1 MERLN
6 ILGTALGYMLRISPV
21 LCQGFGGY
29 EEFNDMSNTISGV
42 LKEELHCLFIHIYE
56 LASEADV
63 RAQQGLAQEI
73 LLKLLLALE
82 RYPGLRDGKK
92 CGVLLKIA
100 LFFQRS
106 NDQCEFENV
115 LMKVADLHQT
125 PTLPLRPNPYPLLAE
140 SLWKTSE
147 KAREILATLWQQHFG
162 IDVPDNLAIP
172 SLQRAAQQPNVNIAL
187 AVLLSRPETI
197 HVAPAMLN
205 QQPLHFAAAS
215 GSIQNLDNLINRGAL
230 IDAQDLQGRTPLFLA
245 AENGHEP
252 CCSTLLT
259 RGADP
264 NKRDTHGHSIMEVAA
279 RGGFLAIIKQL
290 LAWGANINPILGACA
305 STPLQAA
312 VESSNFSYDLI
323 QYLVDAHANVSNQRV
338 VDGKNAIDLAE
349 ERGLT
354 IVADSLRQKLMEETA
369 QPIAEPLSPGG
380 QFSPLAQ
387 PSPFEADFGP
397 SQIIRDPAMVGSP
410 FTCYL
415 EAGEYTHDTLG

>member
-1 MERLN
+1 
-6 ILGTALGYMLRISPV
+6 
-21 LCQGFGGY
+21 
-29 EEFNDMSNTISGV
+29 MSNTISGV
-42 LKEELHCLFIHIYE
+42 LREELHSLFIYIYE

-63 RAQQGLAQEI
+63 RAQQSLAQEI

-92 CGVLLKIA
+92 CGVLLRIA

-125 PTLPLRPNPYPLLAE
+125 PTLPLRPDPYPLLAE

-147 KAREILATLWQQHFG
+147 KAREILATLWQKHFG
-162 IDVPDNLAIP
+162 IDVPENLAIP
-172 SLQRAAQQPNVNIAL
+172 SLQRAAQRPNVNVAL
-187 AVLLSRPETI
+187 AVLSHSETV
-197 HVAPAMLN
+197 HAAPAMLN
-205 QQPLHFAAAS
+205 QQPLHIAAAS
-215 GSIQNLDNLINRGAL
+215 GYVQTLNNLINGGAL
-230 IDAQDLQGRTPLFLA
+230 IDSQDLQGRTPLFLA

-252 CCSTLLT
+252 CCSSLLA

-264 NKRDTHGHSIMEVAA
+264 DKKDAHGHSIMEVAA
-279 RGGFLAIIKQL
+279 RGGSLGIIRQL
-290 LAWGANINPILGACA
+290 LAWGANVNPLLGHCA

-323 QYLVDAHANVSNQRV
+323 QYLVDAEAGVSNQRQ

-354 IVADSLRQKLMEETA
+354 IVADSLRQKQMQQTA
-369 QPIAEPLSPGG
+369 QSIADPLSPGG

-387 PSPFEADFGP
+387 PSPFEAEFWALSD
-397 SQIIRDPAMVGSP
+397 
-410 FTCYL
+410 
-415 EAGEYTHDTLG
+415 H

>member
-1 MERLN
+1 MSRFWWLRG
-6 ILGTALGYMLRISPV
+6 IQRHVKYYLRCHKGRIALSVYI
-21 LCQGFGGY
+21 Y
-29 EEFNDMSNTISGV
+29 
-42 LKEELHCLFIHIYE
+42 IYE
-56 LASEADV
+56 LSSEADA

-162 IDVPDNLAIP
+162 IDVPDNLAVP

-187 AVLLSRPETI
+187 AVLSHPETI
-197 HVAPAMLN
+197 RAAPAMLD
-205 QQPLHFAAAS
+205 QQPLHFPAAS
-215 GSIQNLDNLINRGAL
+215 GSIQILDNLINGGAL

-252 CCSTLLT
+252 CCSSLLA

-264 NKRDTHGHSIMEVAA
+264 NKKDAHGHSIMEVAA

-290 LAWGANINPILGACA
+290 FAWGANINPILGHCA

-323 QYLVDAHANVSNQRV
+323 QFLVDADANVSNQRV

-354 IVADSLRQKLMEETA
+354 IVADSLRQKLMEEAA
-369 QPIAEPLSPGG
+369 QSIAEPLSPGG
-380 QFSPLAQ
+380 HFSPLAQ
-387 PSPFEADFGP
+387 PSPFEADLWAF
-397 SQIIRDPAMVGSP
+397 SD
-410 FTCYL
+410 
-415 EAGEYTHDTLG
+415 H

>member
-6 ILGTALGYMLRISPV
+6 ILGTALGYKLRICPV
-21 LCQGFGGY
+21 LCQGFGGH
-29 EEFNDMSNTISGV
+29 EEFNDMSNTISDV
-42 LKEELHCLFIHIYE
+42 LKEELHSLFIYIYE
-56 LASEADV
+56 LASGADA

-115 LMKVADLHQT
+115 LMQVANLHQT
-125 PTLPLRPNPYPLLAE
+125 PTLPLRPNPYPLLAD

-147 KAREILATLWQQHFG
+147 KARQILSALWQQHFG
-162 IDVPDNLAIP
+162 IDVPENLAIP
-172 SLQRAAQQPNVNIAL
+172 PLQRAAQRPNVNVTV
-187 AVLLSRPETI
+187 AVLSHSETV
-197 HVAPAMLN
+197 HAAPAMLN
-205 QQPLHFAAAS
+205 QQPLHIAAAS
-215 GSIQNLDNLINRGAL
+215 GYIQTLDNLINGGAL
-230 IDAQDLQGRTPLFLA
+230 INAQDLQGRTPLFLA
-245 AENGHEP
+245 AEHGHEP
-252 CCSTLLT
+252 CCSSLLA

-264 NKRDTHGHSIMEVAA
+264 NKKDAHGHSIMEVAA
-279 RGGFLAIIKQL
+279 RGAFLGIIRQL
-290 LAWGANINPILGACA
+290 LAWGANINPILGHCA

-323 QYLVDAHANVSNQRV
+323 QYLVDAEANVSAQRA

-354 IVADSLRQKLMEETA
+354 IVADSLRQKQMQQTA
-369 QPIAEPLSPGG
+369 QSIADPLSPGV

-387 PSPFEADFGP
+387 PSPFEAD
-397 SQIIRDPAMVGSP
+397 
-410 FTCYL
+410 L
-415 EAGEYTHDTLG
+415 WTLSDQ

>member
-1 MERLN
+1 
-6 ILGTALGYMLRISPV
+6 
-21 LCQGFGGY
+21 
-29 EEFNDMSNTISGV
+29 MSNTISDV
-42 LKEELHCLFIHIYE
+42 LKEELHSLFIYIYE
-56 LASEADV
+56 LASEADA

-115 LMKVADLHQT
+115 LMKVADLHQI
-125 PTLPLRPNPYPLLAE
+125 PTLPLRPDPYPLLAD

-147 KAREILATLWQQHFG
+147 KARVILSTLWQQHFG
-162 IDVPDNLAIP
+162 IDVPENLAIP
-172 SLQRAAQQPNVNIAL
+172 SLQRAAQQPNVNVAL
-187 AVLLSRPETI
+187 AVLSHSGTV
-197 HVAPAMLN
+197 HAAPAMLD
-205 QQPLHFAAAS
+205 QQALHIAAAS
-215 GSIQNLDNLINRGAL
+215 GYIQTLDNLINGGAL
-230 IDAQDLQGRTPLFLA
+230 IDAQDLQGRTALFLA

-252 CCSTLLT
+252 CCVSLLAH
-259 RGADP
+259 GADP
-264 NKRDTHGHSIMEVAA
+264 KMRDAHGHSIMEVAA

-323 QYLVDAHANVSNQRV
+323 QYLVDAGANVSNQRV
-338 VDGKNAIDLAE
+338 MDRKNAIDLAE

-354 IVADSLRQKLMEETA
+354 IVANSLRQKLMEEAA
-369 QPIAEPLSPGG
+369 QSIAEPLSPGG

-387 PSPFEADFGP
+387 PSPFEADLWVF
-397 SQIIRDPAMVGSP
+397 SDN
-410 FTCYL
+410 
-415 EAGEYTHDTLG
+415 

>member
-1 MERLN
+1 M
-6 ILGTALGYMLRISPV
+6 A
-21 LCQGFGGY
+21 
-29 EEFNDMSNTISGV
+29 NTISGV
-42 LKEELHCLFIHIYE
+42 LKEELHSLFIYIYE
-56 LASEADV
+56 LASEVDA

-92 CGVLLKIA
+92 CGVLLRIA
-100 LFFQRS
+100 LFFQRN

-125 PTLPLRPNPYPLLAE
+125 PTLPLRPDPYPLLAE
-140 SLWKTSE
+140 SLWQTSE
-147 KAREILATLWQQHFG
+147 KAREILASLWQQHFG

-172 SLQRAAQQPNVNIAL
+172 SLQRAAQQSNVNVAL
-187 AVLLSRPETI
+187 AVLSRSETI
-197 HVAPAMLN
+197 HPTPAMLD
-205 QQPLHFAAAS
+205 QQPLHIVAAS
-215 GSIQNLDNLINRGAL
+215 GYVQTLDNFIKGGAL

-245 AENGHEP
+245 AENGREP
-252 CCSTLLT
+252 CCSSLLA

-264 NKRDTHGHSIMEVAA
+264 NKKDAHGHSIMEVAA
-279 RGGFLAIIKQL
+279 RGGFLSIIRQL
-290 LAWGANINPILGACA
+290 LAWGANINPILGHCA

-323 QYLVDAHANVSNQRV
+323 QYLVDAGADVSNQRV

-354 IVADSLRQKLMEETA
+354 IVADSLRQKQMQQTA
-369 QPIAEPLSPGG
+369 QPIADPLSPRG

-387 PSPFEADFGP
+387 PSPFEADFWAL
-397 SQIIRDPAMVGSP
+397 SD
-410 FTCYL
+410 
-415 EAGEYTHDTLG
+415 H

>member
-1 MERLN
+1 ME
-6 ILGTALGYMLRISPV
+6 YKLRIPPV

-42 LKEELHCLFIHIYE
+42 LREELHSLFIYIYE
-56 LASEADV
+56 LASEADA

-92 CGVLLKIA
+92 CGVLLRIA
-100 LFFQRS
+100 LFFQKS

-125 PTLPLRPNPYPLLAE
+125 PTLSLRPDPYPLLAE
-140 SLWKTSE
+140 SLWKTSG
-147 KAREILATLWQQHFG
+147 KAREILSTLWQEHFG
-162 IDVPDNLAIP
+162 IEVPESLAIP
-172 SLQRAAQQPNVNIAL
+172 PLQRAAQRPNVNVAL
-187 AVLLSRPETI
+187 AILSHSETV
-197 HVAPAMLN
+197 HVAPAMLD
-205 QQPLHFAAAS
+205 QQPLHLAAAS
-215 GSIQNLDNLINRGAL
+215 GFIQTLDNLINGGAL

-252 CCSTLLT
+252 CCFSLLA

-264 NKRDTHGHSIMEVAA
+264 NKKDAHGHSIMEVAA
-279 RGGFLAIIKQL
+279 RGGFLGIIRQL
-290 LAWGANINPILGACA
+290 FAWGANINPILGHCA

-323 QYLVDAHANVSNQRV
+323 QYLVDADADVSSQRV
-338 VDGKNAIDLAE
+338 VDGKNAIDLAL

-354 IVADSLRQKLMEETA
+354 IVADSLRQKQMQQTA
-369 QPIAEPLSPGG
+369 QSIADPRSPGG
-380 QFSPLAQ
+380 QFSPIAQ
-387 PSPFEADFGP
+387 PSPFEADFWP
-397 SQIIRDPAMVGSP
+397 LLD
-410 FTCYL
+410 
-415 EAGEYTHDTLG
+415 H